1 LFLVLGQ
8 KVSRF
13 QSSRLGFSF
22 DFVRFVFL
30 FRPWFLGWASFGEIS
45 RFYRKLRRVSSI
57 LVLSEREG
65 RPASWAQ
72 GPEGDAYSCR
82 KGRPVLSLYIY
93 LLFHIPSLAQG
104 GKAELRDRMWA

>member
-1 LFLVLGQ
+1 MGFFWRDFPFLQEVAKSKLNSCFVGKRRKTSVLGP
-8 KVSRF
+8 
-13 QSSRLGFSF
+13 L
-22 DFVRFVFL
+22 
-30 FRPWFLGWASFGEIS
+30 
-45 RFYRKLRRVSSI
+45 
-57 LVLSEREG
+57 
-65 RPASWAQ
+65 AQ